1 MSKICEMKIQ
11 EDTKA
16 YTLDVEGMRRIQD
29 EQMESTTYVEVLS
42 FLKDMFNLV
51 DFSGIIKNSNKTIFQ
66 MMEEELKEIKKKN
79 DDMMVVDMFLM

>member
-42 FLKDMFNLV
+42 FLKDMFNNQKIR
-51 DFSGIIKNSNKTIFQ
+51 SSRYASAS
-66 MMEEELKEIKKKN
+66 
-79 DDMMVVDMFLM
+79 

>member
-66 MMEEELKEIKKKN
+66 MMEEELTILNFRTSKIN
-79 DDMMVVDMFLM
+79 RI

>member
-11 EDTKA
+11 EDTKTYA
-16 YTLDVEGMRRIQD
+16 LDVEKMRRMQD

-51 DFSGIIKNSNKTIFQ
+51 DFSGIIKNSNKTIF
-66 MMEEELKEIKKKN
+66 
-79 DDMMVVDMFLM
+79 

>member
-1 MSKICEMKIQ
+1 MKIQ

-51 DFSGIIKNSNKTIFQ
+51 DFSGIIKNSNKTIF
-66 MMEEELKEIKKKN
+66 
-79 DDMMVVDMFLM
+79 

>member
-51 DFSGIIKNSNKTIFQ
+51 DFSGIIKNSNKTIF
-66 MMEEELKEIKKKN
+66 
-79 DDMMVVDMFLM
+79 